1 MIKLANRV
9 KNFLQKHFVKHEV
22 HWVPSTTI
30 ICLNSDGRKIL
41 QITKTF
47 ADASFFARMNCPEL
61 TLGFYTREEVIDG
74 DFKEYPME
82 EMRQSVEDE
91 IKANANTEDFV
102 EEVSEQEK
110 ATSATDIVEE
120 EVPEFMKG

>member
-9 KNFLQKHFVKHEV
+9 KNFFHKHFVKHEV

-47 ADASFFARMNCPEL
+47 AD
-61 TLGFYTREEVIDG
+61 GEVVQRN
-74 DFKEYPME
+74 Y
-82 EMRQSVEDE
+82 E
-91 IKANANTEDFV
+91 IKCLLDEGLQITAETLEMEKMLFGEPTKTE
-102 EEVSEQEK
+102 Q
-110 ATSATDIVEE
+110 
-120 EVPEFMKG
+120 

>member
-9 KNFLQKHFVKHEV
+9 KNFFHKHFVKHEV

-47 ADASFFARMNCPEL
+47 AD
-61 TLGFYTREEVIDG
+61 GEVVQRNYQI
-74 DFKEYPME
+74 KCLL
-82 EMRQSVEDE
+82 DE
-91 IKANANTEDFV
+91 GH
-102 EEVSEQEK
+102 S
-110 ATSATDIVEE
+110 
-120 EVPEFMKG
+120 